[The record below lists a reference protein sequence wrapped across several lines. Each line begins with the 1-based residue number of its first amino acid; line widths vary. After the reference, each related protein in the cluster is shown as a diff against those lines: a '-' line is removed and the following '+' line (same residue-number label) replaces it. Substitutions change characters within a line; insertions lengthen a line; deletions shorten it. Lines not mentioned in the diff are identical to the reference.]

1 MHVLHYERERSF
13 APVAFAR
20 LTDSTRRR
28 ISPECFVIRAAVVV
42 TGDTKSRG
50 CPQNQQ
56 SRRENEPAGPPARF
70 RSKPTVW
77 RIAKNFRRIKRRNVI
92 AKEIIL
98 SLKRSPRG
106 IDDENRQPNKNQEG
120 LSPPYIGAHRLA
132 E

>member
-1 MHVLHYERERSF
+1 MHILHYERERSF

-28 ISPECFVIRAAVVV
+28 ISPECFVICAAVVV

-50 CPQNQQ
+50 RPQNQQ

-77 RIAKNFRRIKRRNVI
+77 RIAENFGRIKRRDVI
-92 AKEIIL
+92 INEVIF
-98 SLKRSPRG
+98 SMKRSPSG
-106 IDDENRQPNKNQEG
+106 IDNENRQSNKNQER
-120 LSPPYIGAHRLA
+120 LSPPHVSPHRLA